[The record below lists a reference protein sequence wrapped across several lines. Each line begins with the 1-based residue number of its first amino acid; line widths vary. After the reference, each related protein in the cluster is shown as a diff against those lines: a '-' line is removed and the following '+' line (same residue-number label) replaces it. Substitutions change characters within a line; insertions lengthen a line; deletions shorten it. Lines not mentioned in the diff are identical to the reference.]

1 MVEYAVCNFI
11 NNAATESKC
20 CSELMKKQFNEN
32 LVITKNDHEDFKNSN
47 KCWICEKAYVQG
59 DVKVKDHCHITVKY
73 RDSAHSNCSIKVKS
87 KFLSVLK

>member
-87 KFLSVLK
+87 KFLSILK

>member
-59 DVKVKDHCHITVKY
+59 DVKVEDHCHITVKY

-87 KFLSVLK
+87 KFLSILK